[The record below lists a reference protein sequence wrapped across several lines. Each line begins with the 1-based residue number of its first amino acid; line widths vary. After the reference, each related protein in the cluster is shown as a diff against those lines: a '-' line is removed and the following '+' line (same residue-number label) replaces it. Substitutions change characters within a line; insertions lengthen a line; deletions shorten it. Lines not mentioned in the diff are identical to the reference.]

1 MLRSH
6 YSAEISPEMDGAEVT
21 LSGWLREIRDLGR
34 LKFAI
39 LADRE
44 GSVQLTVKKGEVPEE
59 VFSRISG
66 IPRESVVKVVGTVR
80 ASGKAPGGFE
90 IVPSEVEL
98 IARSETPLPLE
109 VTGKTPAELPTRLNA
124 RFLDLRRPEISAIFR
139 IESAVKILFLECFDR
154 LGFVNV
160 NVPCIVAAA
169 TEGGAELFPL
179 AYFDREA
186 FLSQSPQ
193 LYKQILMA
201 SGLDRVSIVTPAFR
215 AEPHDTPRHLNE
227 AVQMDIEVAFVES
240 EEDVLKYYDEFF
252 SYLSEH
258 LEKRCRRELRVLG
271 AKPEF
276 GRPERITYDKALDEL
291 SSVGIEL
298 EWGED
303 LTPEAERKLC
313 GIFNPVVITKW
324 PTEVRAFYSMP
335 EPDNPKI
342 CRGFDLLFNGI
353 EVSSGAQRIH
363 DIGLLKSVLK
373 ERNMDV
379 ESFEF
384 YLNAFRYGMPP
395 HAGWSIG
402 LERFVMAFLGL
413 KNIREAS
420 LFPRDRKR
428 LVP

>member
-80 ASGKAPGGFE
+80 SSEKAPGGFE
-90 IVPSEVEL
+90 VVPSEIEL
-98 IARSETPLPLE
+98 ISRSEAPLPLE

-252 SYLSEH
+252 SYLSEN
-258 LEKRCRRELRVLG
+258 LEKRCARELRVLG
-271 AKPEF
+271 VKPEF
-276 GRPERITYDKALDEL
+276 RRPERITYEKALDEL
-291 SSVGIEL
+291 SSAGIEL

-313 GIFNPVVITKW
+313 GILNPVVITKW

-335 EPDNPKI
+335 EPDDPKI

-363 DIGLLKSVLK
+363 DPGLLKSVLR

-428 LVP
+428 LIP